1 MRIHGTCKK
10 LIKDDKIARLLSY
23 TSLPNLAMDAISE
36 LFPPPAHRGKSTP
49 LILAPM
55 AGVTDAPFRSLAL
68 RYGAHLAFSEMV
80 ASQAMIRH
88 TPKSLKIAS
97 ALGPEPVLAVQIAG
111 SDPAV
116 MAEAARMNEGRG
128 ARIIDINMGCPVKKI
143 CNNGG
148 GAALLKDESRAAA
161 IVAAVARAVNI
172 PVTVKIR
179 LGWDH
184 AHQNGRTIAR
194 LAEQNGARMVTVHG
208 RTRADMYHGKADW
221 AAIATIKQAL
231 TIPVVGNGDI
241 TDPHSAQ
248 EMLKVTGVDGI
259 MIGRGALGKPW
270 IFSQIASFL
279 AHGTIPP
286 PPRSERPLTLVLE
299 HFHAMIH
306 HLGPVGGNRTARKHL
321 AWHTRGL
328 IDGARFRDAVNRSP
342 DPQST
347 ATMIQTFFHNQPEF
361 RAL

>member
-1 MRIHGTCKK
+1 
-10 LIKDDKIARLLSY
+10 
-23 TSLPNLAMDAISE
+23 MDAISD
-36 LFPPPAHRGKSTP
+36 LFPPHTHRSKSTP

-68 RYGAHLAFSEMV
+68 RYGANLAFSEMV

-88 TPKSLKIAS
+88 TPKSLKIS
-97 ALGPEPVLAVQIAG
+97 STLDPEPIFAVQIAG

-161 IVAAVARAVNI
+161 IIAAVVKAVNV

-184 AHQNGRTIAR
+184 AHKNGLTIAR
-194 LAEQNGARMVTVHG
+194 LAEQNGARMLTVHG
-208 RTRADMYHGKADW
+208 RTRADMYQGKADW
-221 AAIATIKQAL
+221 NAIAAIKREL
-231 TIPVVGNGDI
+231 TIPVIGNGDVVS
-241 TDPHSAQ
+241 PHSAK
-248 EMLKVTGVDGI
+248 EMLEITGVDGI
-259 MIGRGALGKPW
+259 MIGRASLGRPW

-279 AHGTIPP
+279 ANGTIPP
-286 PPRSERPLTLVLE
+286 PPDLETRLDLVLE
-299 HFHAMIH
+299 HFHAMIQ
-306 HLGPVGGNRTARKHL
+306 HLGSVGGNRTARKHL
-321 AWHTRGL
+321 AWHTHGL
-328 IDGARFRDAVNRSP
+328 TDGAKFRNAVNHSP

-347 ATMIQTFFHNQPEF
+347 ENMILAFFHNQPDF
-361 RAL
+361 RAI